1 MGQCQVEG
9 PCLSSPNFPHNYNTS
24 ERCDVSLPHFSVIRV
39 TNFSTERRYDR
50 LTINGF
56 DYSGS
61 GLGLTG
67 TSLVLRSNI
76 SWQSDFSEQKTGWRI
91 CVEKPVACTD
101 GLDLVPV
108 SIPDCPSAADP
119 LPDCRTA
126 EPGQLC
132 EGDGTCGTRED
143 INNCYHPFHTYQ
155 PTRDVYRKRSGTT
168 TTVTR
173 STRTTTTLS
182 TLTTLTLTKTT
193 TTSTTTPLV
202 FRTTSGGGRKWTL
215 AGPCQVKGGCLE
227 SPNYPSS
234 YGSNESCAAS
244 LPAFSVITIDDFHTE
259 KYFDYLS
266 INGYRYSGFGS
277 KILKG
282 TSTALWSNISWSS
295 DGWNAGN
302 QTHGQLRWRICVE
315 QPVACTGGLD
325 LIPVS
330 IPDCPSAAD
339 PLPDCRTAEPGQLCE
354 GDGTCGTRE
363 DINNCYD
370 PFHTYPPT
378 RDVYRKS
385 NGTTRTSTSSTTWTL
400 TSTSSTTATKTIST
414 TSATT
419 STTST
424 STMPWKTN
432 GLVSYT
438 GLCTVKDNCV
448 QQDESNPTVNQHC
461 AISFPNA
468 SFVTATCLQVWV

>member
-1 MGQCQVEG
+1 MDQM
-9 PCLSSPNFPHNYNTS
+9 N
-24 ERCDVSLPHFSVIRV
+24 
-39 TNFSTERRYDR
+39 
-50 LTINGF
+50 
-56 DYSGS
+56 
-61 GLGLTG
+61 
-67 TSLVLRSNI
+67 
-76 SWQSDFSEQKTGWRI
+76 
-91 CVEKPVACTD
+91 
-101 GLDLVPV
+101 LVP
-108 SIPDCPSAADP
+108 
-119 LPDCRTA
+119 LP
-126 EPGQLC
+126 
-132 EGDGTCGTRED
+132 
-143 INNCYHPFHTYQ
+143 
-155 PTRDVYRKRSGTT
+155 
-168 TTVTR
+168 
-173 STRTTTTLS
+173 
-182 TLTTLTLTKTT
+182 
-193 TTSTTTPLV
+193 
-202 FRTTSGGGRKWTL
+202 
-215 AGPCQVKGGCLE
+215 
-227 SPNYPSS
+227 
-234 YGSNESCAAS
+234 

-315 QPVACTGGLD
+315 QPVACTDGLD

-461 AISFPNA
+461 AISFSKRLFCDSNLSA
-468 SFVTATCLQVWV
+468 GLGMKLYFSKLGKFQDSHDFREN